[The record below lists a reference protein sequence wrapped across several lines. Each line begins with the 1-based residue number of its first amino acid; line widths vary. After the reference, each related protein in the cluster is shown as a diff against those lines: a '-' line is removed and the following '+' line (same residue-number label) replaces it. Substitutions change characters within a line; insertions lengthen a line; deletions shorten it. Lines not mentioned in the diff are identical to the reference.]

1 MLNTSLGFE
10 QRTIAKT
17 IYFKGKGLHSGRTT
31 DLIISPAAPENGI
44 TFYRTDNNQSTSIK
58 AHILNV
64 SNTDLCTMIGSS
76 DNVVGTIEHLMAA
89 LSYFGI
95 SCANIRVNS
104 PEVPIMD
111 GSGKEFVQGIKKVG
125 TKKLGRKRAYFL
137 VKKEFSYEENSKLVK
152 VEPSSDLTVSCS
164 VDYPSF
170 IGKEEAFVSLNQV
183 GFESFLSARTFCHL
197 QEIEKMKS
205 VGLALGGSLDNA
217 LVVDGYRGV
226 LNPEGL
232 RFENE
237 FVYHKILDFV
247 GDMCLFPAPII
258 GHFTLVKSG
267 HAMHSKF
274 MLELLKHR
282 FDYLIPVNDVDGTL
296 DSVSSTVKVAQTG
309 SNARVAL
316 SLG

>member
-1 MLNTSLGFE
+1 MLNTSLGFRH
-10 QRTIAKT
+10 RTISQVV
-17 IYFKGKGLHSGRTT
+17 YCKGQGLHSGRLT
-31 DLIISPAAPENGI
+31 DLIISPATAGDGI
-44 TFYRTDNNQSTSIK
+44 NFYRTDNTQASSIK
-58 AHILNV
+58 VHVLNV

-76 DNVVGTIEHLMAA
+76 DNVVGTIEHLMGTLA
-89 LSYFGI
+89 YFGI
-95 SCANIRVNS
+95 NNANISVS
-104 PEVPIMD
+104 GPEVPIMD
-111 GSGKEFVQGIKKVG
+111 GSGAQFVEEIKKVG
-125 TKKLGRKRAYFL
+125 TRKLGRKRVYFKA
-137 VKKEFSYEENSKLVK
+137 KKPFSFEENGRVVK

-170 IGKEEAFVSLNQV
+170 IGKEEAYVSLNQV
-183 GFESFLSARTFCHL
+183 GFEQFLSARTFCHL

-217 LVVDGYRGV
+217 VVVDGYKGV
-226 LNPEGL
+226 INPEGL

-237 FVYHKILDFV
+237 FVYHKVLDFV

-282 FDYLIPVNDVDGTL
+282 FEYLTPVMEDD
-296 DSVSSTVKVAQTG
+296 
-309 SNARVAL
+309 
-316 SLG
+316 